1 MSVYLRKCI
10 DIAPTAVIRLDL
22 PAFDY
27 RVLRMQ
33 PWWPALRSTTSW
45 LRLWADWP
53 SVQPDE
59 TLPPGAGF
67 DPSGGFNGAGS
78 LAALD
83 GQIKAAGDDG
93 MQVVLLPYRYPKW
106 TNGTAHLVDNSL
118 DDFNFEPWDRFAR
131 YSGYLDRLANTTNA
145 PSPKALRYRL
155 PLDGHGPDSHWGRYV
170 EFLWDRYVTH
180 AGTYGRVAA
189 FETVNEP
196 NLQLWPQRSPFASDV
211 LSERWGFD
219 GTELTVTEPVAEMMA
234 TMDTIARRHDRA
246 ALCLAASTSDSDVIT
261 VPRSTTTAHH
271 SEFAATDH
279 VFVEPLLAAL
289 RARGFQGGDHWIWS
303 YHNYSDVER
312 AQSHVTYLRQALIQ
326 GGWNG
331 RQLDGGPEVWCT
343 EGGCRPPS
351 TNTRFRTAL
360 GRALTATEQLDYQAK
375 VLTESLSRHHY
386 AKGVGTGV
394 GMLTQYTTYADG
406 FNSGV
411 LESFISGGAPRPALA
426 AWSAVP
432 EYVGAP
438 QLQRAD
444 WRPQA

>member
-1 MSVYLRKCI
+1 MSLYLRKCI
-10 DIAPTAVIRLDL
+10 DIAPTAVIRVDQTG
-22 PAFDY
+22 FDY
-27 RVLRMQ
+27 RALRTQ
-33 PWWPALRSTTSW
+33 PWWPALRATTSW

-53 SVQPDE
+53 SVQPQK
-59 TLPPGAGF
+59 TLAPGQGF
-67 DPSGGFNGAGS
+67 DVGGVNGAAS

-93 MQVVLLPYRYPKW
+93 MEVILLPYRYPKW
-106 TNGTAHLVDNSL
+106 ANGTAGIVDNSL

-131 YSGYLDRLANTTNA
+131 YTGYVDRSANVPNA
-145 PSPKALRYRL
+145 PNPKALRYRL
-155 PLDGHGPDSHWGRYV
+155 PPDGHGPDSQWGRYV
-170 EFLWDRYVTH
+170 AFLWDRYV
-180 AGTYGRVAA
+180 AQADTYGRVAA

-196 NLQLWPQRSPFASDV
+196 NLQLWPQRSPFQADV
-211 LSERWGFD
+211 LGDRWGFA
-219 GTELTVTEPVAEMMA
+219 GTDLTVTQPVAEMMT
-234 TMDTIARRHDRA
+234 TMDAIARRHDRA
-246 ALCLAASTSDSDVIT
+246 AICLAASTSDSDVIT

-271 SEFAATDH
+271 SPYAVTDH

-289 RARGFQGGDHWIWS
+289 RARGFEGGDHWVWS

-312 AQSHVTYLRQALIQ
+312 AQSHVVHLRTALAD

-343 EGGCRPPS
+343 EGGCRLS
-351 TNTRFRTAL
+351 GANTRFRPSPRQDLSADEQ
-360 GRALTATEQLDYQAK
+360 RAYQALI
-375 VLTESLSRHHY
+375 LTESLSRHHY
-386 AKGVGTGV
+386 AKGAGQGV
-394 GMLTQYTTYADG
+394 GMLTQYTTYADVN

-411 LESFISGGAPRPALA
+411 LEPFPGPPRPALG

>member
-10 DIAPTAVIRLDL
+10 DIAPTAVIRFTMT
-22 PAFDY
+22 AFDY
-27 RVLRMQ
+27 RVLRTQ
-33 PWWPALRSTTSW
+33 PWWPALRATTSW

-53 SVQPDE
+53 SVQPVAD
-59 TLPPGAGF
+59 LPPGEGVDIPGLFFARE
-67 DPSGGFNGAGS
+67 S

-83 GQIKAAGDDG
+83 GQIKAASDDG
-93 MQVVLLPYRYPKW
+93 MNVILLPYRYPTW
-106 TNGTAHLVDNSL
+106 TNGTAHLVDNSPE
-118 DDFNFEPWDRFAR
+118 DFKFEPWDRFAR
-131 YSGYLDRLANTTNA
+131 YTGYLDRLANVTGA

-155 PLDGHGPDSHWGRYV
+155 PIDGHGPDSRWGRYV
-170 EFLWDRYVTH
+170 SFLWDRYVTN
-180 AGTYGRVAA
+180 ADTYGRVAA

-211 LSERWGFD
+211 LSERWGFE
-219 GTELTVTEPVAEMMA
+219 GTDLTITEPVAEMIA
-234 TMDTIARRHDRA
+234 TMDTIARRHDRG
-246 ALCLAASTSDSDVIT
+246 ALCLAASTSDTDTIS
-261 VPRSTTTAHH
+261 VPRSTTTSHH
-271 SEFAATDH
+271 SPFAVTDH

-289 RARGFQGGDHWIWS
+289 RARGFEGGEHWIWS
-303 YHNYSDVER
+303 YHNYSDVEQGE
-312 AQSHVTYLRQALIQ
+312 AHVTYLRQALAE

-331 RQLDGGPEVWCT
+331 RRLDGGPEVWCT
-343 EGGCRPPS
+343 EGGCRPTS

-360 GRALTATEQLDYQAK
+360 GHVLSATEQLDYQAK
-375 VLTESLSRHHY
+375 VLTEALSRHHY
-386 AKGVGTGV
+386 AKGVGKGV

-406 FNSGV
+406 FNSGL
-411 LESFISGGAPRPALA
+411 LESSGAPRPALA